1 MFESIYLLF
10 PIIYAVLNVFSFAL
24 YGLDKFKARE
34 EKWRISEQSLLIV
47 SLFGP
52 IGALL
57 GMRHF
62 RHKTRK
68 PMFKFL
74 VPLFVG
80 IHILL
85 VLWIKIYGE
94 ILFRVNP

>member
-1 MFESIYLLF
+1 MFENISLLF
-10 PIIYAVLNVFSFAL
+10 PIIYTILNVFSFAL

-34 EKWRISEQSLLIV
+34 EKWRISEQNLMIV

-52 IGALL
+52 IGAWF

-62 RHKTRK
+62 RHKTQK

-74 VPLFVG
+74 IPLFIGV
-80 IHILL
+80 HIFL
-85 VLWIKIYGE
+85 VLWIK
-94 ILFRVNP
+94 V